1 MQTINHVS
9 KQTIIQTNKHTNKQA
24 SSEKHVHMPMA
35 RGVGITKKKRDSLS
49 FWLKAENI
57 TNLRTA
63 LRPDSPIYCHAE
75 ANVRMQ
81 VQPFWI
87 EVLVLPTILITI
99 LYLLTFAVKQLV
111 FTAKT
116 PHWPLALSPRS
127 MAMGWLATAPSR
139 GNGRS
144 PSTVEQIHCME

>member
-1 MQTINHVS
+1 MQTINQVS
-9 KQTIIQTNKHTNKQA
+9 KQTNIQTNKHTNKQA

-87 EVLVLPTILITI
+87 EVLVLPTIQTTIVTTI
-99 LYLLTFAVKQLV
+99 LRRRAARFHSQVA
-111 FTAKT
+111 A
-116 PHWPLALSPRS
+116 
-127 MAMGWLATAPSR
+127 LATGIVAVTAIQKNEHLSQSGHQGAR
-139 GNGRS
+139 GAEEG
-144 PSTVEQIHCME
+144 EI